1 MKEDYRIDKARW
13 EKIPPDQR
21 IGALIKDA
29 WLDVGISQLD
39 GSMFPSA
46 LTDGQRAVVSLWF
59 LTSEV
64 WNGGIEQFFH
74 NSSGSYVNQH
84 PEEFFVD

>member
-13 EKIPPDQR
+13 EKTPPDQR

-59 LTSEV
+59 HQRSLERRYLAVLPQLERQLCESTP
-64 WNGGIEQFFH
+64 GRILR
-74 NSSGSYVNQH
+74 
-84 PEEFFVD
+84 